1 MKKLLLTSLFLIPI
15 LSVAGLSVASNNI
28 PKAFDT
34 RPVIPTVNKLRNES
48 WTWQNFATLLNVDK
62 LQRDVQNKNRYLM
75 TQTVNEENPN
85 TTITFYGTKER
96 PEVAVIESR
105 TWGAANTQ
113 DSRFVR
119 LDMLKG
125 NLPLKSNCNF
135 RDVSIS
141 ESGDDDGFYYES
153 GATLDFQQAYTL
165 PKNISSLAAGKNNL
179 YVASSQVETYV
190 ITGSFQTQ
198 AYTLSIISPDKSKL
212 GQFMTTYGWNTNKN
226 GKEVRC
232 SVS

>member
-1 MKKLLLTSLFLIPI
+1 MKKLLLTSLILIPT
-15 LSVAGLSVASNNI
+15 LGVAGNNI
-28 PKAFDT
+28 PKAFDN

-48 WTWQNFATLLNVDK
+48 WSWQNFATLPNVDK
-62 LQRDVQNKNRYLM
+62 LQRDVQHKNRYLM
-75 TQTVNEENPN
+75 TQTINEENPN

-105 TWGAANTQ
+105 IWGAANTQ
-113 DSRFVR
+113 DSLFVR

-135 RDVSIS
+135 REVSIS
-141 ESGDDDGFYYES
+141 ESGDDDGFHYES

-165 PKNISSLAAGKNNL
+165 PKNISSLAAGKNDL
-179 YVASSQVETYV
+179 YVASSQAESYV

-198 AYTLSIISPDKSKL
+198 AYTLSIITPDKRKL
-212 GQFMTTYGWNTNKN
+212 GQFMTTYGWNTNKS

-232 SVS
+232 SVN

>member
-1 MKKLLLTSLFLIPI
+1 MKKYILASFFLLPT
-15 LSVAGLSVASNNI
+15 LSFAGNI

-34 RPVIPTVNKLRNES
+34 RPVLPMVNEMRNLT
-48 WTWQNFATLLNVDK
+48 WTWQNFASLPNTDP
-62 LQRDVQNKNRYLM
+62 LQADPQNKSRYSI
-75 TQTVNEENPN
+75 TQYISEENPQ

-96 PEVAVIESR
+96 PEVAIIESR
-105 TWGAANTQ
+105 TWGAGNTQ
-113 DSRFVR
+113 DSLFVR

-125 NLPLKSNCNF
+125 NIPLKSNCNF
-135 RDVSIS
+135 RRVTVS
-141 ESGDDDGFYYES
+141 ESDKDSDGFSYET
-153 GATLDFQQAYTL
+153 GATLDFQQAYIL

-179 YVASSQVETYV
+179 YVASLQAESYV
-190 ITGSFQTQ
+190 ITGSFQAQ
-198 AYTLSIISPDKSKL
+198 AYTLSIITPDKRKL